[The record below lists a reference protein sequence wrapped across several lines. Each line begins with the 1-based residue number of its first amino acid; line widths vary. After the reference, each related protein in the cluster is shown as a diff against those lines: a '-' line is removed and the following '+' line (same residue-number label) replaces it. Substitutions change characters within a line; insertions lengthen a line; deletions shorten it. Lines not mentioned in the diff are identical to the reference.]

1 MLESAISPMN
11 NSNIE
16 LILKSFLNAQRRLG
30 VFRMI
35 LYCSEE
41 LFSLDRTLPA
51 DDVSDSNDSIFQSS
65 TDYVRRGRCSSV
77 DFLLLLPLFIRI
89 TLESAQR
96 SRRKS
101 RKHL

>member
-41 LFSLDRTLPA
+41 LFSLDQLRMCAPFPA
-51 DDVSDSNDSIFQSS
+51 QVWQS
-65 TDYVRRGRCSSV
+65 
-77 DFLLLLPLFIRI
+77 
-89 TLESAQR
+89 
-96 SRRKS
+96 
-101 RKHL
+101 

>member
-1 MLESAISPMN
+1 MN

-41 LFSLDRTLPA
+41 LFSLDPA
-51 DDVSDSNDSIFQSS
+51 S
-65 TDYVRRGRCSSV
+65 YVRALSGAGVAVVTRDSS
-77 DFLLLLPLFIRI
+77 
-89 TLESAQR
+89 
-96 SRRKS
+96 
-101 RKHL
+101 